1 LRGGFAELP
10 LHDGHVPPWL
20 LNYMKKLGEAIVRHI
35 VEVYGPGEVVRR
47 LSDPFWFQAFNNVIG
62 MDWDSSG
69 STTVVIYVLKSFANV
84 DAFRD
89 LGFAVLGGKGD
100 DSRMVP
106 EELKLLKG
114 AVDSER
120 FEVASRLSAKIDGVA
135 LQDGYRLY
143 IHSLII
149 SEGGEWTVVQQ
160 GMNADAKLARRYHI
174 YGNDVPLQV
183 EEDPHSGVASARIES
198 ALNLVDRESSG
209 ARKAIMD
216 LVFSTSLG
224 RIVEYVAEVNR
235 ILKGVRSLAEF
246 SKNLGT
252 GPVFDWR
259 KIAVFK
265 DTCPRFYRPVTN
277 VEIVRRAAERIRD
290 EAPKSFSELLLVEG
304 LGPESLRA
312 LALVADIIYGE
323 TPSFRDPTTHAID
336 PALYAYAHGGKDG
349 FPYPVSPDLLKKT
362 LEFLVKALED
372 MRVGEES
379 MRVKALRRLALF
391 AKKINDEMAQ
401 ELGLAIY
408 LRS

>member
-20 LNYMKKLGEAIVRHI
+20 LNYMKRLGEAIVRHI
-35 VEVYGPGEVVRR
+35 VEVYGPREVVRR

-69 STTVVIYVLKSFANV
+69 STTVVIYVLKSFAN
-84 DAFRD
+84 ASTFRD

-100 DSRMVP
+100 DSRRIP
-106 EELKLLKG
+106 EELKLLEG
-114 AVDSER
+114 AVDSGL
-120 FEVASRLSAKIDGVA
+120 FEVVSRLSAKIDGVA

-149 SEGGEWTVVQQ
+149 SDGGEWTVVQQ
-160 GMNADAKLARRYHI
+160 GMNVDVKLARRYHI
-174 YGNDVPLQV
+174 YGDNAPPQV
-183 EEDPHSGVASARIES
+183 EDDPHSGVASARIEP
-198 ALNLVDRESSG
+198 ALNLVDRESGG
-209 ARKAIMD
+209 ARKAIID
-216 LVFSTSLG
+216 LVSSTSVG
-224 RIVEYVAEVNR
+224 MIVEYIAEVNR
-235 ILKGVRSLAEF
+235 VLKGVRSLTEF
-246 SKNLGT
+246 SKNLGA

-259 KIAVFK
+259 RVEVFK
-265 DTCPRFYRPVTN
+265 DMCPRFYRPITN
-277 VEIVRRAAERIRD
+277 VEIVRRAAEKIRD

-336 PALYAYAHGGKDG
+336 STLYAYAHGGKDG

-391 AKKINDEMAQ
+391 VKKISDEMTR
-401 ELGLAIY
+401 ELGLAVY